1 MANGK
6 PGRRPDTNYDKA
18 LGLGEVHVGAEYDAA
33 ETEFLKAVDEF
44 KRRRGVRF
52 PTNTQLLRVLLSL
65 GYRKCDCGRTT
76 EATGDTERTPP

>member
-6 PGRRPDTNYDKA
+6 PGRRPGTNYDRA

-33 ETEFLKAVDEF
+33 EMEFIRAVDEF

-52 PTNTQLLRVLLSL
+52 PSNTQLLRVLLSL
-65 GYRKCDCGRTT
+65 GYRKCDCNPT
-76 EATGDTERTPP
+76 EAAGDTERTPP